1 MDIHTTP
8 SYNVGMAA
16 TKKADPTSFRLSPE
30 ALELAEALTQKLG
43 LTRTA
48 LMELALRRLAEVEGV
63 KPARRKKP
71 AK

>member
-1 MDIHTTP
+1 MDKGNAM
-8 SYNVGMAA
+8 SYNTGMAV
-16 TKKADPTSFRLSPE
+16 TKKTDPTSFRLTPE